1 MDDIFPSG
9 SESQIETLIKKKLER
24 NGVVYSEFDFVAFDL
39 LLLDGTPLVGNEL
52 TEADKLYLEKFV
64 NCKELHMS
72 CMGLKSLKNLPY
84 LPKLEYITLNDNMLL
99 GDDLHYL

>member
-1 MDDIFPSG
+1 M
-9 SESQIETLIKKKLER
+9 
-24 NGVVYSEFDFVAFDL
+24 YSDFDFVAFDL
-39 LLLDGTPLVGNEL
+39 LLLDGTPLVNAEL
-52 TEADKLYLEKFV
+52 TEADKAYLEKFV

-99 GDDLHYL
+99 GDDLHYLQAFPKLKSLKLANN

>member
-1 MDDIFPSG
+1 M
-9 SESQIETLIKKKLER
+9 
-24 NGVVYSEFDFVAFDL
+24 YSDFDFVAFDL
-39 LLLDGTPLVGNEL
+39 LLLDGTPLVNAEL
-52 TEADKLYLEKFV
+52 TEADKAYLEKFE

-99 GDDLHYL
+99 GDDLHYLQAFPKLKSLKLANN